1 MTKFKVQVDGIY
13 VRLKFTIIAKEVI
26 MELFDKIRILRK
38 ARGLTQ
44 EGLGYKLSK
53 TSKDGV
59 SRQSVSDW
67 ENGKSEPKLDNIRDL
82 AKVLDVS
89 FDALLDENINLNDE
103 ETLNAVLKHLDNN
116 TKSRINSA
124 FRYDF
129 YTRILLR
136 KDYIKLVVFLIFLVI
151 GLSFLITGICIKDHF
166 EFYFYILLVGIIFLS
181 SFIVTLPLTIQLI
194 KIIKKGGR
202 EYYLGSIT
210 QSHFIVDTSSSNNYE
225 QKLYIPIE
233 QIEKMEVEKST
244 HKNHQILS
252 VFVKDK
258 NKALV
263 TLDIFEANKV
273 MDIFNNLNS
282 SKTPE
287 LVKEGKNI

>member
-1 MTKFKVQVDGIY
+1 
-13 VRLKFTIIAKEVI
+13 

-53 TSKDGV
+53 TSKDGI

-89 FDALLDENINLNDE
+89 FDALLDENIDLNDE
-103 ETLNAVLKHLDNN
+103 ETLYAVLKHLDQD

-129 YTRILLR
+129 YTRRLFR
-136 KDYIKLVVFLIFLVI
+136 KDYIKLVMFLMFLII
-151 GLSFLITGICIKDHF
+151 GLSFLITAICIKDRF
-166 EFYFYILLVGIIFLS
+166 EFYFYILVVGIFFLS
-181 SFIVTLPLTIQLI
+181 LFIGTSPITIQLI
-194 KIIKKGGR
+194 KIINKGGR
-202 EYYLGSIT
+202 KYYLGSIT
-210 QSHFIVDTSSSNNYE
+210 QSSSSNNYE

-233 QIEKMEVEKST
+233 QIERMEVEESN
-244 HKNHQILS
+244 HKNHKILN
-252 VFVKDK
+252 VFVKGK

-263 TLDIFEANKV
+263 TLDVFEADKV
-273 MDIFNNLNS
+273 KEIFNNLNS
-282 SKTPE
+282 SENLKS
-287 LVKEGKNI
+287 VKEGNDV

>member
-1 MTKFKVQVDGIY
+1 
-13 VRLKFTIIAKEVI
+13 

-53 TSKDGV
+53 TSKDGI

-89 FDALLDENINLNDE
+89 FDALLDESIDLNDE
-103 ETLNAVLKHLDNN
+103 ETLNTVLKHLEKN
-116 TKSRINSA
+116 TKSKINNA

-129 YTRILLR
+129 YTRTQLK
-136 KDYIKLVVFLIFLVI
+136 KDYLKLIIFIMFLIV
-151 GLSFLITGICIKDHF
+151 GLTFLITAICIKNYF
-166 EFYFYILLVGIIFLS
+166 ESYFYILIIGIFFLS
-181 SFIVTLPLTIQLI
+181 LFMGTSPLTIQLI

-202 EYYLGSIT
+202 KYYLGSIT
-210 QSHFIVDTSSSNNYE
+210 QSHFIVDTSLGSNYE

-233 QIEKMEVEKST
+233 QIEKMEVEKSN
-244 HKNHQILS
+244 HKNHGLLR
-252 VFVKDK
+252 VFIKGK

-263 TLDIFEANKV
+263 TIDIFEANKV
-273 MDIFNNLNS
+273 MEIFNNLNS
-282 SKTPE
+282 SENLNPE
-287 LVKEGKNI
+287 KEGKDI

>member
-1 MTKFKVQVDGIY
+1 
-13 VRLKFTIIAKEVI
+13 

-53 TSKDGV
+53 TSKDGI

-103 ETLNAVLKHLDNN
+103 ETLNAVLKHLDQN

-151 GLSFLITGICIKDHF
+151 GLSFLITGICIKGHF

-181 SFIVTLPLTIQLI
+181 SFIGTLPLTIQLI

-202 EYYLGSIT
+202 KYYLGSIT

-282 SKTPE
+282 SKTPD

>member
-1 MTKFKVQVDGIY
+1 
-13 VRLKFTIIAKEVI
+13 

-53 TSKDGV
+53 TSKDGI

-89 FDALLDENINLNDE
+89 FDALLDESIDLNNE

-129 YTRILLR
+129 YSRKLLR
-136 KDYIKLVVFLIFLVI
+136 KDYLKLVVFLIFLII
-151 GLSFLITGICIKDHF
+151 GLIFLITAICVKDHL
-166 EFYFYILLVGIIFLS
+166 EFYFYILLVGIFFLS
-181 SFIVTLPLTIQLI
+181 SFVGTLPLTIQLI

-202 EYYLGSIT
+202 KYYLGSIT

-225 QKLYIPIE
+225 QKLYVPIE
-233 QIEKMEVEKST
+233 QIERMEVEKSN

-252 VFVKDK
+252 VFVKGK

-273 MDIFNNLNS
+273 MEIFNNLNS
-282 SKTPE
+282 SETLE
-287 LVKEGKNI
+287 LIKEGKNI

>member
-1 MTKFKVQVDGIY
+1 
-13 VRLKFTIIAKEVI
+13 

-53 TSKDGV
+53 TSKDGI

-67 ENGKSEPKLDNIRDL
+67 ENGKSEPKLDNVRDL

-103 ETLNAVLKHLDNN
+103 ETLNAVLKHLDKN

-136 KDYIKLVVFLIFLVI
+136 TDYIKLGGFLIFLVI

-202 EYYLGSIT
+202 KYYLGSIT
-210 QSHFIVDTSSSNNYE
+210 QSHFIVNTSSSNNYE

-287 LVKEGKNI
+287 LVKEGNNI

>member
-1 MTKFKVQVDGIY
+1 
-13 VRLKFTIIAKEVI
+13 

-53 TSKDGV
+53 TSKDGI

-89 FDALLDENINLNDE
+89 FDALLDENIDLNDE
-103 ETLNAVLKHLDNN
+103 ETLYAVLKHLDQD

-129 YTRILLR
+129 YTRRLFR
-136 KDYIKLVVFLIFLVI
+136 KDYIKLVMFLMFLII
-151 GLSFLITGICIKDHF
+151 GLSFLITAICIKDRF
-166 EFYFYILLVGIIFLS
+166 EFYFYILVVGIFFLS
-181 SFIVTLPLTIQLI
+181 LFIGTSPITIQLI
-194 KIIKKGGR
+194 KIINKGGR
-202 EYYLGSIT
+202 KYYLGSIT

-233 QIEKMEVEKST
+233 QIERMEVEESN
-244 HKNHQILS
+244 HKNHKILN
-252 VFVKDK
+252 VFVKGK

-263 TLDIFEANKV
+263 TLDVFEADKV
-273 MDIFNNLNS
+273 KEIFNNLNS
-282 SKTPE
+282 SENLKS
-287 LVKEGKNI
+287 VKERNDV